1 VRAVRGARKLREP
14 KQGKTGQVELPSFGV
29 IRPGL
34 IIDTNGLPEA
44 DVTGDDA
51 FE

>member
-1 VRAVRGARKLREP
+1 MRVGASA
-14 KQGKTGQVELPSFGV
+14 SFGV

-34 IIDTNGLPEA
+34 IIDTSGLPEA